1 MRILIMLSQ
10 EGWIVKNMPLYIW
23 CSARPL
29 WTRRPPHRLMERAKS
44 TGQVANEACKIHAS
58 PGQPASRRAT
68 CLCLS
73 VGLFPLW
80 GYERSSAH
88 LYLYAPDL
96 PDLYSKQS
104 RTAGPPIFHV
114 FNILYFIDFHA
125 HHGSCLRKKSLFW
138 CTCPY
143 YQSIQKS
150 AHHLTFPSLFSLY
163 IYFLF
168 SAFLCP
174 LRQGRDYFVFRNYN
188 STKFRLQRGGGCCLN
203 CDAFERLYPNACS
216 TGCQRGAVLF

>member
-1 MRILIMLSQ
+1 
-10 EGWIVKNMPLYIW
+10 MPLYLDPP
-23 CSARPL
+23 AVAPTDGERNPL
-29 WTRRPPHRLMERAKS
+29 VRSQTKLAKFMLP
-44 TGQVANEACKIHAS
+44 QAN
-58 PGQPASRRAT
+58 QPASRRAT

-150 AHHLTFPSLFSLY
+150 AHHLTFLSLLVLY
-163 IYFLF
+163 IFIFRISLP
-168 SAFLCP
+168 SAPRTGLLC
-174 LRQGRDYFVFRNYN
+174 V
-188 STKFRLQRGGGCCLN
+188 S
-203 CDAFERLYPNACS
+203 
-216 TGCQRGAVLF
+216 